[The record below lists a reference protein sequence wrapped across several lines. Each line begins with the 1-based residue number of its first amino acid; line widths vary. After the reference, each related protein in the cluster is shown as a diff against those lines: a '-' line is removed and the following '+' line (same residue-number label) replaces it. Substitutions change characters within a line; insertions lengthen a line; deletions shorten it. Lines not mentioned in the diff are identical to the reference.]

1 MIEHN
6 TKEHDDQHQTTDTY
20 NPNTHFLV
28 KKMTYFNFVL
38 FEFLVFICISA
49 VTFFG
54 TYIGT
59 NRFESEKLFESN
71 IKLYTDFFNVGNIG
85 NTILGVFILIG
96 FLTTLNMISTNFEL
110 NLDLLLKR
118 LIFSGIDFVYLMIS
132 TMLGFSLAT
141 YIFVLNQ
148 PINQE
153 TLDLKYTL
161 IKLIFSLLGL
171 AIIYMPTFMVLP
183 HREKISDLKKKK

>member
-1 MIEHN
+1 MVDYN
-6 TKEHDDQHQTTDTY
+6 SKQNDDQYNKTITY

-28 KKMTYFNFVL
+28 KKMTYFNFLL

-59 NRFESEKLFESN
+59 NRFESEKLFESS
-71 IKLYTDFFNVGNIG
+71 IKLYTDFFNISNIG
-85 NTILGVFILIG
+85 NTILGIFILIG

-110 NLDLLLKR
+110 NLDSLLKR

-148 PINQE
+148 PISQE
-153 TLDLKYTL
+153 IVDLKHTL

-171 AIIYMPTFMVLP
+171 AIMYIPTFMVLP